1 MSVLWHHSDLRQ
13 ALLCRTRGREAEL
26 AESVRE
32 RERERQ
38 LVEETQLDPGRCE
51 HLGYDRH
58 WNRYWLFGA
67 WDGPGEG
74 EPHQL
79 AGSLLAR
86 WVFSS

>member
-1 MSVLWHHSDLRQ
+1 MH
-13 ALLCRTRGREAEL
+13 RTRAREAGQ
-26 AESVRE
+26 AESLRE

-67 WDGPGEG
+67 WDGPSEG
-74 EPHQL
+74 EPMVRRHRTQQVC
-79 AGSLLAR
+79 R
-86 WVFSS
+86 